1 MPAHQRLRLE
11 DNRGFEQ
18 GREQPIE
25 PDEDRAICRAQ
36 PEPRRRGSRQHN
48 KLLAEKC
55 HLGFASRMRSEH
67 SDEQSA
73 EQLQELDH
81 PKERIAHRS
90 ICASPDAIFGSHT
103 GWQVDDQP
111 LDLALGDRGELGR
124 DHLDVPVWQKRR
136 LWVEFAETALGE
148 ITEIGSQDR
157 VVFARRKVFDHAP
170 PPRSRA
176 FMRAMICWSAS
187 VKVGSAEWG
196 SLSPSMSLSIPNR
209 IWMALK
215 SALAERLTSWVT
227 IASRLLTLPPA
238 LVGDH

>member
-1 MPAHQRLRLE
+1 M
-11 DNRGFEQ
+11 
-18 GREQPIE
+18 
-25 PDEDRAICRAQ
+25 
-36 PEPRRRGSRQHN
+36 
-48 KLLAEKC
+48 
-55 HLGFASRMRSEH
+55 
-67 SDEQSA
+67 
-73 EQLQELDH
+73 
-81 PKERIAHRS
+81 
-90 ICASPDAIFGSHT
+90 T

-196 SLSPSMSLSIPNR
+196 SLSPSMSRSIANR

-227 IASRLLTLPPA
+227 IASRLVTTRRPPLSVTTTSSLSA
-238 LVGDH
+238 LVSSVFIFLAPGGRPRGLPDWPLTKRVWRGGLP